1 MNLVALAPGWLLIVL
16 LVVLVA
22 AAVEDGWRLQISDSF
37 SLLVALG
44 AGLAVL
50 GAGASLALWQNGALM
65 LLMLAVG
72 TFLFAKGAMGGGDVK
87 LLAACCLWFDWSAGW
102 RMLVAVALVGGVEA
116 ILVTVIRALPVPPAA
131 RARAALLRRG
141 EPLPYGIAIAA
152 GMALFVL
159 QAMR

>member
-1 MNLVALAPGWLLIVL
+1 MNLVVLAPGWLLIALLIVL
-16 LVVLVA
+16 AA

-44 AGLAVL
+44 AGLSVL

-65 LLMLAVG
+65 LLMLAIG

-87 LLAACCLWFDWSAGW
+87 LLAASCLWFDWSAGW
-102 RMLVAVALVGGVEA
+102 RMLLAVAIVGGLEA
-116 ILVTVIRALPVPPAA
+116 VLVILIRHLPWPDAT
-131 RARAALLRRG
+131 RRRAALLRRA

-152 GMALFVL
+152 GMALTVWR
-159 QAMR
+159 AVR